1 MVKRPVERAAGGQLI
16 MAEQLFDRAL
26 LRRRRAR
33 HRPAGRDEDR
43 FFLHAAAERLLAE
56 RLADH
61 RRRWRRALV
70 MGLTRPLAVPAE
82 AVIHADLVA
91 ERLVARPGLVCDDAA
106 LPCADGSL
114 DLVVSSMLLHWA
126 NDPPAVLAEAWR
138 VLQPDGLFL
147 AVALGEES
155 LRELRAALYD
165 AEERVAGGIHP
176 RVIPFIPIRQAG
188 DLLQRTG
195 FALSVVDLE
204 PLVVRYRAP
213 ERLLADIHAMGEAQ
227 VLTSRPSW
235 SRRLEA
241 ATLSALDARRDA
253 EGLVPI
259 TFHFVVMAGF
269 KPAPDQPR
277 PARRGSGQVSLA
289 AVLGRRPKG

>member
-1 MVKRPVERAAGGQLI
+1 
-16 MAEQLFDRAL
+16 MAKQLFDRAL

-33 HRPAGRDEDR
+33 HGPKRQGEDS
-43 FFLHAAAERLLAE
+43 FFLHAAAERLLGE

-61 RRRWRRALV
+61 RRRWRRALA
-70 MGLTRPLAVPAE
+70 MGLTKPLAIPADE
-82 AVIHADLVA
+82 TIHADLVA
-91 ERLVARPGLVCDDAA
+91 ERLVGRPGLVCDDAA

-138 VLQPDGLFL
+138 VLTPDGLFL

-155 LRELRAALYD
+155 LRELRAALYE
-165 AEERVAGGIHP
+165 AEERVSGGIHP
-176 RVIPFIPIRQAG
+176 RVIPFIPLRQAG
-188 DLLQRTG
+188 DLLQGAG

-213 ERLLADIHAMGEAQ
+213 ERLLADIHAMGESH
-227 VLTSRPSW
+227 VLASRPPW
-235 SRRLEA
+235 SRRLEV
-241 ATLSALDARRDA
+241 ATLAALDARRDA
-253 EGLVPI
+253 EGLIPV

-269 KPAPDQPR
+269 KPSPDQPR

-289 AVLGRRPKG
+289 AVLRRRSEG